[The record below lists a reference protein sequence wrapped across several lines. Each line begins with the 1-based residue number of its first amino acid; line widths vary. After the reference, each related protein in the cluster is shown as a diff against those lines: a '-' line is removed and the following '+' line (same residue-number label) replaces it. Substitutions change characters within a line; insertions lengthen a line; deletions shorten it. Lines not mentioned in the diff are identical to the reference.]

1 MLCIKYYAVR
11 LKRRKDR
18 RARASG
24 EKKVKKQKK
33 SETSLCDSFCLATFF
48 RCDPENERFCSIAEK
63 WKKIYNY

>member
-24 EKKVKKQKK
+24 EKKVKK

-48 RCDPENERFCSIAEK
+48 RCDPENERVCSIAEK